1 MKKILTTV
9 ALAVIGVA
17 AIAQQ
22 DEQFSMN
29 MFNRLAVNPGYAG
42 TSQALCATGFYR
54 QQWNSF
60 PGAPKSALVSID
72 YGRILGGGLGVTVNQ
87 DVLGFEKTLKAKLAY
102 SYHLPIGNAGVLGI
116 GLDAGMIQKSI
127 TGNFL
132 APDGSTTAA
141 PGTDAAIPWGGAAAT
156 TYDLG
161 FGLYFAGNK
170 GTYVGISALHIP
182 EQQLKEAGSAGPSGS
197 SLNWSFNYKVAR
209 HYYIMAGHKFNLNP
223 QFSLTPSVLV
233 KSDASSTQMDFNLLA
248 KWNNMVFV
256 GVSYRLTDAIPIM
269 AGLEW
274 GVSPKGTLK
283 VGYSY
288 DVTLSAIKN
297 HSNGTHEIML
307 GYCHKLVS
315 EPKPSGHENVRFF

>member
-9 ALAVIGVA
+9 ALSVIGVA

-29 MFNRLAVNPGYAG
+29 MFNRLSINPGYTG

-72 YGRILGGGLGVTVNQ
+72 YGRILGGGIGVTVNQ
-87 DVLGFEKTLKAKLAY
+87 DALGFEKTLKAKLSYA
-102 SYHLPIGNAGVLGI
+102 YHLPLGNAGVLGI

-132 APDGSTTAA
+132 APDGSTTSA
-141 PGTDAAIPWGGAAAT
+141 PGTDAAIPWGGASAT

-161 FGLYFAGNK
+161 FGLYFAGSK

-182 EQQLKEAGSAGPSGS
+182 EQQLKEAGNTS

-209 HYYIMAGHKFNLNP
+209 HYYIMAGHKFQLGS
-223 QFSLTPSVLV
+223 QFALTPSVLV

-256 GVSYRLTDAIPIM
+256 GVSYRLTDAIPVM

-274 GVSPKGTLK
+274 PMKNNKSTIKF
-283 VGYSY
+283 GYSY

-315 EPKPSGHENVRFF
+315 EPKPQGHENVRFF